1 MSTSLAAIALR
12 SARLNSGCFTASR
25 STSRT
30 NSLRLLY
37 PKSSHVASTSERN
50 VSVIRMLTV
59 VFLGRRTGFGHAT
72 VLKLCSNNSYAKSD
86 VSRNFATAPS
96 FHADCGGR
104 SVRQAGLIDQ
114 PFQASICLRKSI
126 STEPS
131 VCIYFNEGRCACNVC
146 ICTKYLRVPSATG
159 PLGRPSKPDVRAQ
172 RHRKQSD

>member
-37 PKSSHVASTSERN
+37 PKSSHVASTSEKRLRYSD
-50 VSVIRMLTV
+50 VDCR
-59 VFLGRRTGFGHAT
+59 FLGRRTGFGHAT

-86 VSRNFATAPS
+86 VSRTFATAPS

-114 PFQASICLRKSI
+114 PFQASICLRKVFQQSRAFVFI
-126 STEPS
+126 STKADAP
-131 VCIYFNEGRCACNVC
+131 VTC

>member
-1 MSTSLAAIALR
+1 MSTSLAAIAFEICTVELR
-12 SARLNSGCFTASR
+12 MFHRVTEYVANELATAVVPQIFPCCVDVGEKRLRYSDVDCR
-25 STSRT
+25 
-30 NSLRLLY
+30 
-37 PKSSHVASTSERN
+37 
-50 VSVIRMLTV
+50 
-59 VFLGRRTGFGHAT
+59 FLGRRTGFGHAT